1 MLVGLGASSISK
13 FPQGYAQNAPATS
26 AYTKAIRSH
35 EFSTVRGHSFTDEDK
50 LRARMIEMLMC
61 DFRVDTAELV
71 RDYKTSESD
80 VTAML
85 KRANAEFED
94 MLVLDSKGLFVPP
107 EARPL
112 TRMIAR
118 SFDAYDLSS
127 AGHSS
132 AI

>member
-1 MLVGLGASSISK
+1 
-13 FPQGYAQNAPATS
+13 
-26 AYTKAIRSH
+26 
-35 EFSTVRGHSFTDEDK
+35 
-50 LRARMIEMLMC
+50 MC
-61 DFRVDTAELV
+61 DFRVNTAELV
-71 RDYKTSESD
+71 RDYDTTKAE

-85 KRANAEFED
+85 NRANSEFENI
-94 MLVLDSKGLFVPP
+94 LVVDENGLFVPAS
-107 EARPL
+107 ARPL

>member
-1 MLVGLGASSISK
+1 
-13 FPQGYAQNAPATS
+13 
-26 AYTKAIRSH
+26 
-35 EFSTVRGHSFTDEDK
+35 
-50 LRARMIEMLMC
+50 MIEMLMC

-71 RDYKTSESD
+71 HDYKTTQGE
-80 VTAML
+80 VTDLL
-85 KRANAEFED
+85 KRANSEFENL
-94 MLVLDSKGLFVPP
+94 LVVDSNGLFVPP